1 MVRDVSDSLYRI
13 HCGSALP
20 PPPRLGAEES
30 FRKAFF
36 QVASLHTST
45 GFVTADYMQWVP
57 VLWGTLTV
65 IMLIGAVPEAPQ
77 EV

>member
-20 PPPRLGAEES
+20 HHPDGSRGI

-65 IMLIGAVPEAPQ
+65 IMLIGACAEAPQ